1 MEGNSIRKNSNII
14 YYFND
19 NTILKYLRK
28 VLNEINN
35 QHMDSSMKS
44 AFILKR
50 YLEKYKPLDDE
61 ESRKLVLL
69 CLLKDIGVFYMD
81 KTISN
86 NALAAASS
94 YCFLKNCSP
103 FGDFLCSSFKLGSFG
118 IYNILLVV
126 LFFAFF
132 FLFS

>member
-1 MEGNSIRKNSNII
+1 MEDSNIKRNSNII

-81 KTISN
+81 KTI
-86 NALAAASS
+86 
-94 YCFLKNCSP
+94 
-103 FGDFLCSSFKLGSFG
+103 
-118 IYNILLVV
+118 
-126 LFFAFF
+126 
-132 FLFS
+132 